1 VLDIRGPC
9 AYILVGV
16 GILSRRTVMIQ
27 TLNALEMETLIDVL
41 HERLD
46 NVRRELLDAEDYDDK
61 QGFRQTEETL
71 RRLIGKLEK
80 ERIVAPAAG

>member
-1 VLDIRGPC
+1 
-9 AYILVGV
+9 
-16 GILSRRTVMIQ
+16 
-27 TLNALEMETLIDVL
+27 
-41 HERLD
+41 
-46 NVRRELLDAEDYDDK
+46 LLDAEDYDDK

>member
-1 VLDIRGPC
+1 
-9 AYILVGV
+9 
-16 GILSRRTVMIQ
+16 MIQ

>member
-1 VLDIRGPC
+1 
-9 AYILVGV
+9 
-16 GILSRRTVMIQ
+16 MIQ

-61 QGFRQTEETL
+61 QGFRQTEEML

>member
-1 VLDIRGPC
+1 
-9 AYILVGV
+9 
-16 GILSRRTVMIQ
+16 MIQ

-46 NVRRELLDAEDYDDK
+46 SVRRELLDAEEYNDK
-61 QGFRQTEETL
+61 QGFRQTEEML

-80 ERIVAPAAG
+80 EKFVTPAAG